1 MTAVGVQ
8 QPSRVRPRWAG
19 MSLRWR
25 VVVPLAF
32 LTIFAFLAGAALL
45 YQEATEDRH
54 AIAHRAQAEAVAGSA
69 AFDREVDA
77 AGFLLQGLSRSPVL
91 KSGDL
96 RAFYDQL
103 VETPHPE
110 GSWFVLWDMNGQIL
124 NTIRPFGTRLP
135 TRAEMEPTDEGYE
148 RIRTRGLSISNRVM
162 GPVAKVPT
170 VAVHLRLDDV
180 LGDMAGLLTTVLPE
194 ARLNAVVREH
204 PLPSGWTTIVLDRN
218 FVPLAISDSA
228 PGALPQ
234 ELSPTLK
241 AALSEHAYGGHF
253 VVHDGVDDLLVGA
266 QRSETTGFTTIT
278 TVPFAVANAPV
289 DTAIQTITR
298 IGLLLLTAGGLAGL
312 VLVRQVGPVE
322 ATAAQ
327 TIQTAR
333 RLRLAEA
340 RYASLWNDTSESLFV
355 VTVTPDG
362 HFVFEGLNP
371 AHERATGL
379 SFEAIAGK
387 EPDQCLPPDTAAAV
401 KARYRDCLQ
410 SGAPMVYDEVLDFP
424 GGRRHWQTSLAPVR
438 DPETGTIVALVGTAR
453 DVTIDREA
461 TERIES
467 SRRLLQ
473 ATLDALSAHVAILDG
488 SGRIVAVNKAWHR
501 FAETGGY
508 ATPDH
513 GIGADY
519 VAVCRAASLDDPQA
533 ALVAGG
539 LEAVLAGQRED
550 FRLTYG
556 CGDRFF
562 QMTAARFCNE
572 GTAHAVVAHEDVTE
586 LVAARRDVRDI
597 AGRLLSLQEDERQ
610 RIAADLHD
618 STAQH
623 IVAASLGL
631 MHVERAASDLLG
643 VKDAIDAMRLSLN
656 EAQKEIRTL
665 SYLLYPPSL
674 RANGLAAS
682 LRRFVEGFFQRT
694 GLTAKARV
702 TGDVDGIPL
711 DQQRAVLRV
720 VQETLVN
727 AYRHAE
733 ATKVSVNLRRDPNG
747 LSLKITD
754 NGKGMPARASN
765 GEVLPPSLGVGIPGM
780 EARIRQFD
788 GTMTIE
794 SSAGGTSIR
803 AWIPASNPAV
813 EHLPLGFGHDRSELG
828 DLSGAN
834 LRGSPDT
841 RDEKS
846 S

>member
-1 MTAVGVQ
+1 MTAVGV

-19 MSLRWR
+19 LGLRWR
-25 VVVPLAF
+25 VVVPLAALV
-32 LTIFAFLAGAALL
+32 LTAFVAGAAFL
-45 YQEATEDRH
+45 YKEAAEDQH
-54 AIAHRAQAEAVAGSA
+54 AIAHRTLAEAVAGSA
-69 AFDREVDA
+69 AFDREVGA
-77 AGFLLQGLSRSPVL
+77 AGFLLQGLSRSPAL

-135 TRAEMEPTDEGYE
+135 TRAEMGPTDEGYE
-148 RIRTRGLSISNRVM
+148 RIRARGLSISSRVM

-170 VAVHLRLDDV
+170 VAVHLRLD
-180 LGDMAGLLTTVLPE
+180 GTQGHMTGILTTVLPE
-194 ARLNAVVREH
+194 IRLNAVMREH
-204 PLPSGWTTIVLDRN
+204 SLPAGWTTTVIDRN
-218 FVPLAISDSA
+218 LVPLATSDPA

-234 ELSPTLK
+234 ELSPALK
-241 AALSEHAYGGHF
+241 AALREHSHQGHF
-253 VVHDGVDDLLVGA
+253 VVQDGAGELLVGA
-266 QRSETTGFTTIT
+266 QRSAMTEFTTLT
-278 TVPFAVANAPV
+278 TVPSAIANAPV
-289 DTAIQTITR
+289 DAAVRTITR
-298 IGLLLLTAGGLAGL
+298 IGLLLLAAGSLAGL

-362 HFVFEGLNP
+362 RFVFEGLNP

-401 KARYRDCLQ
+401 KARYRACLQ

-461 TERIES
+461 TKRIES

-533 ALVAGG
+533 ALVAAG
-539 LEAVLAGQRED
+539 LEAVLLGQRED

-562 QMTAARFCNE
+562 QMTAARFCYE

-623 IVAASLGL
+623 IVAAGLGL
-631 MHVERAASDLLG
+631 MHVERTASDLPG
-643 VKDAIDAMRLSLN
+643 VQDAVDAMRLSLN

-674 RANGLAAS
+674 RTNGLAES
-682 LRRFVEGFFQRT
+682 LRRFVEGFSQRT
-694 GLTAKARV
+694 GLAAKARV
-702 TGDVDGIPL
+702 TGDVDSIPL

-720 VQETLVN
+720 VQEALVN
-727 AYRHAE
+727 VHRHAN
-733 ATKVSVNLRRDPNG
+733 ATKVSVNLRRDLNG
-747 LSLKITD
+747 LNLKVTD
-754 NGKGMPARASN
+754 DGKGMPARLSN
-765 GEVLPPSLGVGIPGM
+765 DQVLPPSLGVGIPGM
-780 EARIRQFD
+780 EVRIRQFS

-794 SSAGGTSIR
+794 SGARGTAVR
-803 AWIPASNPAV
+803 ARIPASIPAV
-813 EHLPLGFGHDRSELG
+813 EHLPLAPEQDRIELR
-828 DLSGAN
+828 DRSGAN